1 MAILGPQAD
10 PAYNEQYTEQK
21 AASEAQQLSGRDQF
35 FALYNLGSSRVA
47 LQDYA
52 GAAQAYDQAYQLY
65 PSIPEKSRPWRMT
78 WYQTGPYYAYYYTGR
93 YTDVITLATQTLAST
108 TSPGLE
114 ESYVWRARANIA
126 LGNTEDAINDLK
138 TALVWHPGF
147 QPALDELANL
157 GVTP

>member
-1 MAILGPQAD
+1 MAVLGPQANL
-10 PAYNEQYTEQK
+10 AYNQEYTSQK
-21 AASEAQQLSGRDQF
+21 AAAEVQQLSGRDKF
-35 FALYNLGSSRVA
+35 FALYDLGSSLVT

-65 PSIPEKSRPWRMT
+65 PSIPEKQRPYRMT
-78 WYQTGPYYAYYYTGR
+78 WYETGPYFAYYYTGR
-93 YTDVITLATQTLAST
+93 YTDVTNLATQTIGST

-114 ESYVWRARANIA
+114 ESFVWRARAQVA
-126 LGNTEDAINDLK
+126 TGDTTDAVNDLK